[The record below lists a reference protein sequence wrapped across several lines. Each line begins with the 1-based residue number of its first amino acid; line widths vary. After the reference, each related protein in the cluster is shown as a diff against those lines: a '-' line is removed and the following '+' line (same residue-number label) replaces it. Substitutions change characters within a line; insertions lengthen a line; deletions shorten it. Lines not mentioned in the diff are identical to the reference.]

1 MNPLTSETRDQVL
14 SVNLAGFCTKLR
26 APESLRALL
35 RMKPDHVGLGDHLL
49 KAALDAHLMALIVGG
64 RYRELQTT
72 LAALFGAP
80 GYEPVGEATGVVG
93 SYERS
98 QNGSGR

>member
-49 KAALDAHLMALIVGG
+49 KAALDAHLMLLIVGG

-72 LAALFGAP
+72 LAALFGAT
-80 GYEPVGEATGVVG
+80 GYEAAGEATGVANG
-93 SYERS
+93 NGRS
-98 QNGSGR
+98 R